1 MCDYFIRVTISYV
14 RLFHMN
20 DWFIC
25 VAVYQ
30 SPLTHKRAHPHNS
43 TPTSQDVTFMRHI
56 HESWHTIPTNHQW
69 VMTHN
74 TIPMTLI
81 REHTHG
87 TPRPYNGPSYQLPHT
102 QTVTVAR
109 CILRR
114 GASRPTF
121 IRAHLWD
128 SIHTSTPMGL
138 HAHTMRLHTSWPTLK
153 HWSHI
158 HIYIYIYLYQLQT
171 LIRWSH
177 IHIYIYVFIPVAP
190 HPYDEA
196 TYIFIHIHTWS
207 FEFIPVAPHSYAEA
221 TYIFIHIH
229 LHLYQ
234 LPRTHMKK
242 PHTYLWRFIYTY
254 TSCPTPTRWSQL
266 HSTCDPPRAPSQA
279 HLYMCIYIYVCV
291 YKYVYVYVIYVNKY
305 VYVYVYIC
313 VCK

>member
-87 TPRPYNGPSYQLPHT
+87 TPRPYNAASYQLTHT
-102 QTVTVAR
+102 QTLKPHTYLYIYIFIPVAN
-109 CILRR
+109 
-114 GASRPTF
+114 T
-121 IRAHLWD
+121 
-128 SIHTSTPMGL
+128 
-138 HAHTMRLHTSWPTLK
+138 HTMKPHTYLYICIYTSCPTPIR
-153 HWSHI
+153 WSHI
-158 HIYIYIYLYQLQT
+158 HIHTYSYMIIWIYTSGPT

-177 IHIYIYVFIPVAP
+177 IHIHSYSFTFIPVAP
-190 HPYDEA
+190 HPYEKA
-196 TYIFIHIHTWS
+196 TYIFMKIHI
-207 FEFIPVAPHSYAEA
+207 
-221 TYIFIHIH
+221 
-229 LHLYQ
+229 HLYQ
-234 LPRTHMKK
+234 LPHTHTMK
-242 PHTYLWRFIYTY
+242 PAALHMW
-254 TSCPTPTRWSQL
+254 SPTRTIA
-266 HSTCDPPRAPSQA
+266 STSI
-279 HLYMCIYIYVCV
+279 HVYIYICMCV
-291 YKYVYVYVIYVNKY
+291 
-305 VYVYVYIC
+305 
-313 VCK
+313 